1 MKKYEIVYRE
11 RGEKLK
17 AEFGIHSSRT
27 LTPSGIIEATVFIAD
42 GKIADVILGKVKS
55 DVEIIDVGD
64 SVLMPGL
71 IDSHVHINEPGRTDW
86 EGFETATKSAAAGGI
101 TTLVDMPL
109 NSTPVTT
116 TAKAFQEKLESAK
129 GKLFVN
135 CGFWGGI
142 VPGNTNDIQ
151 PLIDAGVLGFKAFL
165 THSGI
170 DDFPNVDVT
179 DLEKASPF
187 LSEKNIPL
195 LIHAEL
201 DWEHHGQKALEE
213 NPTSYKAYLN
223 SRPKEWEDEAIA
235 MMIDLCET
243 FKLKVH
249 IVHLSSSNS
258 IESLKAARRKGL
270 PITVETCPHYL
281 FFNAENIPD
290 GDTRF
295 KCAPPIRE
303 KVNNDLLWQAV
314 KDNLIDFVVTDHSP
328 APPSLKKTET
338 GNLKEAWGGI
348 ASLQFSL
355 PVVWTLMKR
364 NNFQLEELSRLMSGN
379 VAKFLSLDK
388 SKGKIEKGFD
398 ADLVI
403 WNPEN
408 KFMVQQSIT
417 HHRHKISPYEGLELS
432 GVVEQTYVGGKKV
445 FDHGSFVSSPTGK
458 IILRN
463 S

>member
-1 MKKYEIVYRE
+1 M
-11 RGEKLK
+11 K
-17 AEFGIHSSRT
+17 AEFGIYSNRV
-27 LTPSGIIEATVFIAD
+27 LTPEGIRKATVLIAD
-42 GKIADVILGKVKS
+42 GKIVDVVEGKISV
-55 DVEIIDVGD
+55 DIHVINAGN

-116 TAKAFQEKLESAK
+116 TVKAFQEKLNATK

-142 VPGNTNDIQ
+142 VPGNTDDIQ

-170 DDFPNVDVT
+170 DDFPNTDLE
-179 DLEKASPF
+179 DLEKAAPIIAKAN
-187 LSEKNIPL
+187 LPL
-195 LIHAEL
+195 LVHAEL
-201 DWEHHGQKALEE
+201 DWEHHGQIALEE

-223 SRPKEWEDEAIA
+223 SRPKDWEDEAIA

-243 FKLKVH
+243 FNLRTH

-258 IESLKAARRKGL
+258 IAQLSAARRRGF
-270 PITVETCPHYL
+270 PVTVETCPHYL
-281 FFNAENIPD
+281 FFAAENIPD
-290 GDTRF
+290 ADTRF

-303 KVNNDLLWQAV
+303 KANNDLLWEAL
-314 KDNLIDFVVTDHSP
+314 KGGLIDFVVTDHSP

-355 PVVWTLMKR
+355 SAMWTLLKKD
-364 NNFQLEELSRLMSGN
+364 NFTIADLSRIMSGN
-379 VAKFLSLDK
+379 VATFLNLDH
-388 SKGKIEKGFD
+388 SKGKIKKGFD
-398 ADLVI
+398 ADLVV
-403 WNPEN
+403 WNPEEHF
-408 KFMVQQSIT
+408 KVGQSMIQ
-417 HHRHKISPYEGLELS
+417 HRHKITPYEGIDLS
-432 GVVEQTYVGGKKV
+432 GVIEQTFVAGVKV
-445 FDHGSFVSSPTGK
+445 FDNGTFVSSPPGK
-458 IILRN
+458 IILRH

>member
-1 MKKYEIVYRE
+1 MRT
-11 RGEKLK
+11 
-17 AEFGIHSSRT
+17 EFAIHSNRT
-27 LTPSGIIEATVFIAD
+27 LTPEGIREATVFVD
-42 GKIADVILGKVKS
+42 NGKIIDIIEGKATADI
-55 DVEIIDVGD
+55 EIFDAGD

-71 IDSHVHINEPGRTDW
+71 IDSHVHINEPGRTEW

-116 TAKAFQEKLESAK
+116 TAEAFLEKQEAAY

-142 VPGNTNDIQ
+142 VPGNTNEIL
-151 PLIDAGVLGFKAFL
+151 PLIHAGVLGFKAFL

-170 DDFPNVDVT
+170 DDFPNVDAV
-179 DLEKASPF
+179 DLEKASAF
-187 LSEKNIPL
+187 LSKENIPL
-195 LIHAEL
+195 LVHAEL
-201 DWEHHGQKALEE
+201 DWEHEGQKALEE
-213 NPTSYKAYLN
+213 NPVSYKAYLN
-223 SRPKEWEDEAIA
+223 SRPKDWEDEAIN
-235 MMIDLCET
+235 MMIDLSET

-258 IESLKAARRKGL
+258 IGHLLAARRRGL

-303 KVNNDLLWQAV
+303 ESNNDLLWQAL
-314 KDNLIDFVVTDHSP
+314 KDGLIDFVVTDHSP
-328 APPSLKKTET
+328 APPSLKKTDS

-348 ASLQFSL
+348 SSLQLSL
-355 PVVWTLMKR
+355 PVMWTLMKK
-364 NNFQLEELSRLMSGN
+364 NNFSLEDLSRLMSGN
-379 VAKFLSLDK
+379 VSKFIALDR
-388 SKGKIEKGFD
+388 SKGKIQKGFD
-398 ADLVI
+398 ADLTI

-408 KFMVQQSIT
+408 KFKVRQSML
-417 HHRHKISPYEGLELS
+417 HHRHKITPYEGVELY
-432 GVVEQTYVGGKKV
+432 GVVEQTYVAGKKV
-445 FDHGSFVSSPTGK
+445 FDNGSFVSSPPGK

>member
-1 MKKYEIVYRE
+1 
-11 RGEKLK
+11 LK
-17 AEFGIHSSRT
+17 ADLVIYSKRT
-27 LTPSGIIEATVFIAD
+27 LTPGGFKEATVFIAD
-42 GKIADVILGKVKS
+42 GKIMDVVEGKS
-55 DVEIIDVGD
+55 TNDVEVIDAGD

-71 IDSHVHINEPGRTDW
+71 IDSHVHINEPGRTEW

-109 NSTPVTT
+109 NSSPVTT
-116 TAKAFQEKLESAK
+116 TKKAFKEKLDSTK

-142 VPGNTNDIQ
+142 VPGNTDDIQ
-151 PLIDAGVLGFKAFL
+151 PLINAGVLGFKAFL

-170 DDFPNVDVT
+170 DDFPNVDIA

-187 LSEKNIPL
+187 LSKENIPL
-195 LIHAEL
+195 LVHAEL
-201 DWEHHGQKALEE
+201 DWEHRGQQALEE
-213 NPTSYKAYLN
+213 NPDSYKAYLN

-235 MMIDLCET
+235 MMIDLCEA

-258 IESLKAARRKGL
+258 LEQLKAARMKGL
-270 PITVETCPHYL
+270 PITIETCPHYL

-303 KVNNDLLWQAV
+303 KENNDLLWQAL
-314 KDNLIDFVVTDHSP
+314 KEGLIDFVVTDHSP
-328 APPSLKKTET
+328 APPELKKIDS
-338 GNLKEAWGGI
+338 GNLKDAWGGI

-355 PVVWTLMKR
+355 PVMWTLMERKD
-364 NNFQLEELSRLMSGN
+364 FSIEDLSRLMSSN
-379 VAKFLSLDK
+379 VAKFLSLDA

-403 WNPEN
+403 WNPGN
-408 KFMVQQSIT
+408 KFRVRQSMT
-417 HHRHKISPYEGLELS
+417 HHRHKMSPYEGVELS
-432 GVVEQTYVGGKKV
+432 GVVEQTYVGGIKV
-445 FDHGSFVSSPTGK
+445 FDNGSFVSSPPGK

-463 S
+463 P